1 MYFVFIVGMAGSGK
15 SLLTASLQEWL
26 RLNEQ
31 NAIALNLDPGA
42 IRLPYVPDVDIREYI
57 SIERLMEDYELGP
70 NGALIMAADLI
81 GDHLEEIKEDI
92 EDTNAEIVLVDTP
105 GQIELFAFRESGPF
119 ISRMIS
125 EDPKA
130 LLFLLDAPFC
140 RNPLNYVS
148 SMYLAIAVYTRI
160 IIPQVYAF
168 SKVDL
173 ISKEELDYMLSW
185 SENIEELEY
194 AIETKLGKTSSLIS
208 RELARAMD
216 NLGLSFEPIPTSA
229 KENTGLVDLWAEI
242 TRTLSQGEEL
252 KS

>member
-26 RLNEQ
+26 RLTEQ
-31 NAIALNLDPGA
+31 NVIALNLDPGA
-42 IRLPYVPDVDIREYI
+42 IRLPYSPDVDVRDYI
-57 SIERLMEDYELGP
+57 SINRLMEDYELGP

-81 GDHLEEIKEDI
+81 GDHLEEIKTEV
-92 EDTNAEIVLVDTP
+92 EDTNADIVLVDTP

-140 RNPLNYVS
+140 KNPLNYVS
-148 SMYLAIAVYTRI
+148 NMYLAMAVYSRI
-160 IIPQVYAF
+160 LIPQVYAF
-168 SKVDL
+168 TKIDL
-173 ISKEELDYMLSW
+173 ISKEELNTMLSW

-194 AIETKLGKTSSLIS
+194 AIEMKLGKTSSLIS
-208 RELARAMD
+208 KELARAID
-216 NLGLSFEPIPTSA
+216 RAGLTFEPIPTSA
-229 KENTGLVDLWAEI
+229 KENIGLIDLWAEI
-242 TRTLSQGEEL
+242 TRTLTQGEEL
-252 KS
+252 KP